1 MYKGEKIN
9 SITHLV
15 GAALAL
21 PAVIVLIVMAFSIG
35 DTVKI
40 VSISIYGFT
49 LFILYLFST
58 LYHSFR
64 GTAKTVFQRFDH
76 IGIFLLIAGTYTPF
90 TLITLHGL
98 WGWSIFG
105 FVWGLA
111 VFGITMVAI
120 FGERV
125 SWLRLILYVVMGWCI
140 VVAMKPL
147 TDSMNSS
154 GLAWLMAGGLF
165 YTVGIIF
172 YAWKGLPRGHE
183 IWHFFVLAGS
193 LCHFITISLY
203 VL

>member
-15 GAALAL
+15 GSALAL
-21 PAVIVLIVMAFSIG
+21 PAVIILVVMAYSLG
-35 DTVKI
+35 DTLKI

-64 GTAKTVFQRFDH
+64 GTAKNVFQRFDH

-90 TLITLHGL
+90 TLISLHGA

-111 VFGITMVAI
+111 VLGITMVAI

-125 SWLRLILYVVMGWCI
+125 GWLRLILYVVMGWCI

-147 TDSMNSS
+147 TASMDPS

-172 YAWKGLPRGHE
+172 YAWKKIPRGHE

-193 LCHFITISLY
+193 ICHFITIALY